1 MAEAA
6 GVEYRAAIA
15 LSRGSVT
22 GLTRSV
28 VHLPPGCGGVRAAR
42 ERIGGRVGLLRERHT
57 RGDPDHDSGHSDAR
71 EKREFH
77 FDRSL

>member
-6 GVEYRAAIA
+6 GVERRTAIA
-15 LSRGSVT
+15 LARGSVT

-28 VHLPPGCGGVRAAR
+28 VHLPPGCRGVRAPR
-42 ERIGGRVGLLRERHT
+42 QRIGSRVSLLRDRHR
-57 RGDPDHDSGHSDAR
+57 RGDPDDGSGHSDAS